1 VPYRLRELAS
11 LVLNAM
17 SYTAF
22 LLDYHFQEIGDTAVI
37 RLTEP
42 MDDCGY
48 RYVEIQTRAG
58 NTYIPENI
66 HTTRV
71 HLNLLLLKAAN
82 KCAASMEH
90 SFRSRLEFFR
100 ASLLLVDV

>member
-1 VPYRLRELAS
+1 MRELAS

-17 SYTAF
+17 SCTAF
-22 LLDYHFQEIGDTAVI
+22 LLDYHFREIGDTAVI
-37 RLTEP
+37 RLAEP
-42 MDDCGY
+42 MDDCVY

-58 NTYIPENI
+58 K